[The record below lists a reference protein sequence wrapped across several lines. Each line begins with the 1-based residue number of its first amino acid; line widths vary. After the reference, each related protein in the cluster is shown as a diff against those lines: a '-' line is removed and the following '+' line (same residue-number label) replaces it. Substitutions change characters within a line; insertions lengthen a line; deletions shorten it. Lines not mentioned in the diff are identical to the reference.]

1 MDKQL
6 IRNLIQGNYKRSQKD
21 DFDDGLGGKVKVFV
35 IETDESRCRFWNSSN
50 NSPFD
55 IISACAK
62 IADRV
67 LQEDEED
74 FFMEDTV
81 DVGLKEIYFEIEEK

>member
-6 IRNLIQGNYKRSQKD
+6 IKNSIQGNYKRSEKD

-35 IETDESRCRFWNSSN
+35 VETDESRCKFWNSSN
-50 NSPFD
+50 NSPFNK
-55 IISACAK
+55 ISVCAK

-67 LQEDEED
+67 
-74 FFMEDTV
+74 M
-81 DVGLKEIYFEIEEK
+81 